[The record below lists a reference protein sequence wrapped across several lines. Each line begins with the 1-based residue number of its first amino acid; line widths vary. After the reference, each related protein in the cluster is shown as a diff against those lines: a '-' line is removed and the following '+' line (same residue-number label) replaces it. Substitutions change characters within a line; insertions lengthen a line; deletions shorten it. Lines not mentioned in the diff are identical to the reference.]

1 MLNKNINSKTAG
13 IILGIFLIGAI
24 FLVGEEYLSTKNEI
38 NGLTQARLQ
47 HELDLS
53 EYIRDKSA
61 ISKWE
66 TGKHVPPAE
75 IIEAL
80 EDILIPNSKGLL
92 LKAAGYLYQVIDSNQ
107 EQSSQSKEIQTT
119 ALIIASNLEKIH
131 NAPSDAMGDPFGD
144 TVYTIGDY
152 IYKGQWVGDDRTKLE
167 EVNIEASI
175 ELLKYLKKEKKAF
188 PELANIKEWSDLN
201 YNHITGNF
209 IQRLK
214 ARAHRGHFQ

>member
-1 MLNKNINSKTAG
+1 MNSEFGKLLRHHRLKKN
-13 IILGIFLIGAI
+13 
-24 FLVGEEYLSTKNEI
+24 
-38 NGLTQARLQ
+38 LTQADLQ

-53 EYIRDKSA
+53 GYHYDNSA

-66 TGKHVPPAE
+66 TGKHVPCRAVIEELEE
-75 IIEAL
+75 IL
-80 EDILIPNSKGLL
+80 PNSKGLL
-92 LKAAGYLYQVIDSNQ
+92 LEAAGHQVTYINNLQ
-107 EQSSQSKEIQTT
+107 MESSQSKELQIA

-131 NAPSDAMGDPFGD
+131 DAPSDAMGDPFGD
-144 TVYTIGDY
+144 TEYTIGNY
-152 IYKGQWVGDDRTKLE
+152 IYKGRWVGDDRTKLE
-167 EVNIEASI
+167 DVNIEASR
-175 ELLKYLKKEKKAF
+175 ELLKHLKKEKEAF